1 MWEIEEKNIP
11 HATNGERFNKLF
23 IAFESSVFVVLLLG
37 EKEKEHVTMF
47 RNQCN
52 DCISRNKGFTK
63 RKDNKLFPTINL
75 SFFSNNEWSTIFDII
90 VFFST
95 QEPLISF
102 QLYNNKISFHHWNQI
117 SLSLYRIKF
126 IVASKYTKFRVDRGN
141 FPFFFV
147 NRKINSTRLI
157 ISDNL
162 WCKFYL

>member
-37 EKEKEHVTMF
+37 EKEKEHVMMF

-75 SFFSNNEWSTIFDII
+75 SFFSNNE
-90 VFFST
+90 
-95 QEPLISF
+95 
-102 QLYNNKISFHHWNQI
+102 
-117 SLSLYRIKF
+117 
-126 IVASKYTKFRVDRGN
+126 
-141 FPFFFV
+141 
-147 NRKINSTRLI
+147 
-157 ISDNL
+157 
-162 WCKFYL
+162 